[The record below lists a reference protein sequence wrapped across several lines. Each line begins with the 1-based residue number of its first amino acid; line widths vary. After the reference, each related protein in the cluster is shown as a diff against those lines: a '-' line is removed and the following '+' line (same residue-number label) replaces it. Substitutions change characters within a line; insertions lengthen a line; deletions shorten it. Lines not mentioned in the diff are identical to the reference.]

1 MIERILNYIRD
12 LRENGAPVYYS
23 ISTNGV
29 GGIVFGLVSE
39 YFNPAVPMPQTLPY
53 IIMRVLFGAGAGI
66 AFSLGAFCFTMP
78 YTEKLA
84 DLINKHIKSEVGRDL
99 AYSFL
104 SIGVSLVVLIGF
116 AYFLFTLYKGRVPVD
131 SKTLI
136 FPWFISSL
144 VLTNWI
150 EIASIPLS
158 GTVLKGLF
166 RALRKTLA
174 AV

>member
-23 ISTNGV
+23 ISTNGL

-39 YFNPAVPMPQTLPY
+39 YFNPAVPIPQTLPY
-53 IIMRVLFGAGAGI
+53 MLMRVLFGAGAGI

-78 YTEKLA
+78 YTQKLPE
-84 DLINKHIKSEVGRDL
+84 LINKHIKSGVGRDL

-116 AYFLFTLYKGRVPVD
+116 AYFLFAIYRGRIPVD
-131 SKTLI
+131 HKTLI
-136 FPWFISSL
+136 FSWFISSI
-144 VLTNWI
+144 VLTDWL

-158 GTVLKGLF
+158 GTVLKSVF

-174 AV
+174 AL